1 LRRYGGWRLHCL
13 CEEVRRRA
21 YYVGGRS
28 LPTES
33 FLVPSIRAHD
43 GRPAWDWEAFMRQ
56 WQIRWWYGVRRKWE
70 RKASTRQNE
79 KRRRPARGREVF
91 PTERRYQSCARTS
104 PLRRGGCSLPVGG
117 TGAPY
122 STCVYREREVQQ
134 KGVQRGRGRGA
145 AIASSINVQWLLV
158 QR

>member
-1 LRRYGGWRLHCL
+1 
-13 CEEVRRRA
+13 V
-21 YYVGGRS
+21 
-28 LPTES
+28 
-33 FLVPSIRAHD
+33 
-43 GRPAWDWEAFMRQ
+43 RQ

-79 KRRRPARGREVF
+79 KRRKPARGREVF

-104 PLRRGGCSLPVGG
+104 PLRRGECSLPVGG

-134 KGVQRGRGRGA
+134 KEYNAGEAEVQPLHHPSTYSGF
-145 AIASSINVQWLLV
+145 SSSADGSAEELRDVV
-158 QR
+158 SRRR